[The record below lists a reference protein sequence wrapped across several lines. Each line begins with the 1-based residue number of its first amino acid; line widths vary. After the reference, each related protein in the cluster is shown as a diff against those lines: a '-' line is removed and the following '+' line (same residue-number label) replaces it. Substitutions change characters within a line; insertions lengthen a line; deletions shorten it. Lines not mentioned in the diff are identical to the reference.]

1 MIELRR
7 IERESDADVEAFLA
21 VRRAID
27 PEHPLVR
34 EAYLEH
40 IAAPGRADWLALAG
54 GDPVGAAFVEP
65 HHGKVDGD
73 TGYVSVRVLGE
84 RRRRGIGT
92 HLFRVVS
99 ERARAS
105 GWDALYSVAR
115 DDDADTLEYL
125 LKRGFSEVLR
135 MQELSLDLTSADSNG
150 GAAEVEVVP
159 LTPELEPSAFDATR
173 EIYPDL
179 PGEAV
184 ELTGGI
190 DEWRRNELPGHTIRS
205 CTLAALAE
213 GQVVGYATLH
223 DAGEGVGIHGITGVR
238 RAWRGR
244 GVAPALKRAQIAAA
258 RSIGRRELRTTT
270 AFQNAPMLLVNE
282 RLGYSRGV
290 AWIHLRGA
298 LLDGEPA

>member
-7 IERESDADVEAFLA
+7 VQSDDDIDAFLA
-21 VRRAID
+21 VRGAID
-27 PEHPLVR
+27 QEHLLVR
-34 EAYLEH
+34 AAYVEH
-40 IAAPGRADWLALAG
+40 VKAPGRFDVLALAEG
-54 GDPVGAAFVEP
+54 EPVAAAFVEP
-65 HHGKVDGD
+65 HHGNLTGD
-73 TGYVSVRVLGE
+73 TGYVSVRVLRE
-84 RRRRGIGT
+84 RRRQGIGT
-92 HLFRVVS
+92 ELFRAMS

-105 GWDALYSVAR
+105 GWGALYSVAR
-115 DDDADTLEYL
+115 HDDEDTLAYL
-125 LKRGFSEVLR
+125 PKRGFAEVLR
-135 MQELSLDLTSADSNG
+135 MQELSLDLSSADGDG
-150 GAAEVEVVP
+150 GAADVEVVP

-223 DAGEGVGIHGITGVR
+223 EAGDGVGIHGITGVR

-244 GVAPALKRAQIAAA
+244 GVALALKRAQIAAA
-258 RSIGRRELRTTT
+258 QTAGLRELRTTT
-270 AFQNAPMLLVNE
+270 AFQNAPMLRVNE
-282 RLGYSRGV
+282 RLGYRRGV
-290 AWIHLRGA
+290 AWIHLRGP
-298 LLDGEPA
+298 LLDGETP